1 MMAGGPWGIAVTRW
15 IRIAALVFA
24 LSAWGEAAFAQSGGI
39 VRDIRVE
46 GAQRVEPETVRSYLL
61 IQPGDAYEAS
71 RVDRSLKSLFAT
83 GLFADVTLK
92 QDGDVLVVTVVENPI
107 INRVAFEGNRKLEDS
122 ELEPEVTLK
131 PRMIYTRAKVQADVK
146 RVLTLYRRH
155 GRFAAT
161 VEPKVI
167 QLPQNRVD
175 LVFEI
180 QEGDPTEVR
189 SIRFVGNREFGDG
202 RLREVVRTKESH
214 WYRMLSSDDTY
225 DPDRLTLDRE
235 LMRRFYM
242 DKGFADFR
250 VISAIAELTPD
261 RKAFFITFTVEEGNR
276 YELGKVDIDVK
287 MKGIDPEAL
296 RGEVDIEQGDWYS
309 AKAVDK
315 TLDNLNLVVGD
326 MGLPFVD
333 VKPRINRD
341 REKRTIDVT
350 YEVAEGPRVFVER
363 IDVSGNVRTVDNVIR
378 REFRMVEGDAFNASR
393 LKRSKTRLQNLDF
406 FEKVDVEQIPGSA
419 QDKTIIAVEVA
430 EKSTGALSLGAG
442 YSTAAGPMGDIGIRE
457 RNLLGKGYDLKSN
470 FTLAA
475 RKSSIDAGFTDPYF
489 LDREVAAGAD
499 LYHYTQDLQNTSSY
513 DFAKTG
519 GAVRAGY
526 PITENL
532 RQSWRYSLTET
543 EVKNVASSASTIVKQ
558 QEGTSVTSMVTHGL
572 AYDRRDSK
580 VKPTEGYVIRL
591 TNDAAGLGGNTRYL
605 RNRLEGT
612 KYYELYEQWIFS
624 LKGAA
629 GYIVGLGEDVRIA
642 DRFFIGG
649 DDLRGFMVG
658 GAGPRDARTRDS
670 VGGEWMYT
678 TSAQLGFP
686 LGLPEELGIG
696 GHIFLD
702 AGSAGKAD
710 ASLAA
715 LNDTGSLRAAIG
727 TGVTWQSPMGPIG
740 IDFAIPILKEDFDKT
755 ESFRFQFGTK
765 F

>member
-1 MMAGGPWGIAVTRW
+1 MAGGPWGIAVTRW
-15 IRIAALVFA
+15 IRIAALVLV
-24 LSAWGEAAFAQSGGI
+24 LSAWGGGAFAQSGGI

-167 QLPQNRVD
+167 QLPQNRID

-287 MKGIDPEAL
+287 LKGIDPEAL
-296 RGEVDIEQGDWYS
+296 RSEVDIEQGDWYS

-363 IDVSGNVRTVDNVIR
+363 IDISGNVRTVDNVIR

-430 EKSTGALSLGAG
+430 EKSTGSLSLGAG
-442 YSTAAGPMGDIGIRE
+442 YSTASGPMGDIGIRE

-499 LYHYTQDLQNTSSY
+499 LYHYTQDLQDTSSY

-543 EVKNVASSASTIVKQ
+543 EIKNVASNASTIVKQ

-580 VKPTEGYVIRL
+580 VKPTEGYVIKL
-591 TNDAAGLGGNTRYL
+591 TNDAAGVGGNTHYL

-658 GAGPRDARTRDS
+658 GAGPRDARTGDS

-678 TSAQLGFP
+678 ASAQLGFP

-727 TGVTWQSPMGPIG
+727 TGITWQSPMGPIG